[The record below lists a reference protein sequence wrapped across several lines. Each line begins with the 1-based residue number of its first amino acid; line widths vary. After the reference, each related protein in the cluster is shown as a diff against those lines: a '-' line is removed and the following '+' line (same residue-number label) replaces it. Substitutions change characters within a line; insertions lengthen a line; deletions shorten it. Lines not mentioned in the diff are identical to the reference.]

1 MFVIPS
7 VVEEIPVNCLAI
19 LPRDPSTPPRSAQD
33 DERSSSGEDRN
44 RTYPGPGYAGTDN
57 GFEDRE
63 DHQAPFTLRIADC
76 ELRIAKRLFCFF
88 DRRDNGVEVRPI
100 AGVEFGME

>member
-1 MFVIPS
+1 MESASCRYDWLDANQLKKAERIGIEPTS
-7 VVEEIPVNCLAI
+7 VPV
-19 LPRDPSTPPRSAQD
+19 
-33 DERSSSGEDRN
+33 
-44 RTYPGPGYAGTDN
+44 AGTDN

-76 ELRIAKRLFCFF
+76 ELRIAKRLFCFL
-88 DRRDNGVEVRPI
+88 DCRDNGVEIRPI

>member
-1 MFVIPS
+1 MESAACRYDWLDANQLKKAERIGIEPTS
-7 VVEEIPVNCLAI
+7 VPV
-19 LPRDPSTPPRSAQD
+19 
-33 DERSSSGEDRN
+33 G
-44 RTYPGPGYAGTDN
+44 GTDN

-76 ELRIAKRLFCFF
+76 ELRIAKRLFCFL
-88 DRRDNGVEVRPI
+88 DCPDNGVEIRPI

>member
-1 MFVIPS
+1 MRSGLIKAERIGIEPTS
-7 VVEEIPVNCLAI
+7 VPV
-19 LPRDPSTPPRSAQD
+19 
-33 DERSSSGEDRN
+33 G
-44 RTYPGPGYAGTDN
+44 GTDN

-76 ELRIAKRLFCFF
+76 ELRIAKRLFCFL
-88 DRRDNGVEVRPI
+88 DCRDNGVEIRPI